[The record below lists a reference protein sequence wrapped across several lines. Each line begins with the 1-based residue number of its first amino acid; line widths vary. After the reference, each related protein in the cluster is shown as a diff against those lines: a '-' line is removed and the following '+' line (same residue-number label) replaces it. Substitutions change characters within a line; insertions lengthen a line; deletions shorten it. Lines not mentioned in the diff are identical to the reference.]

1 MISKAARRYSSALYS
16 IAEEN
21 GNTELIAKDIEN
33 VLNLINSNREL
44 ELFFESPVISKSKK
58 LDAVKDIFGN
68 NSSELVMNFLRI
80 IIERRREAL
89 VKDIFSD
96 FLNLKKEKQGI
107 VDVMVKTSVELNEQ
121 EKENMKKSIEAYTKL
136 KSDIK
141 FGLDSS
147 IIGGF
152 VATINDTVLDASIK
166 RQLENLREKFRSGDH
181 SLN

>member
-21 GNTELIAKDIEN
+21 GNTEVIAKDIEN
-33 VLNLINSNREL
+33 TLDMINNTREL
-44 ELFFESPVISKSKK
+44 EMFFVSPVISKSKK
-58 LDAVKDIFGN
+58 LTAVKDIFGGKV
-68 NSSELVMNFLRI
+68 SDLVMNFLNI

-89 VKDIFSD
+89 VKDIFID

-107 VDVMVKTSVELNEQ
+107 VDVMVKTSVALNEQ
-121 EKENMKKSIEAYTKL
+121 EKENMKNSIEAFTKL

-141 FGLDSS
+141 FGLDNS

-166 RQLENLREKFRSGDH
+166 RQLENLRERFRSGDH
-181 SLN
+181 NLN

>member
-21 GNTELIAKDIEN
+21 GSVEVIAEDIQN
-33 VLNLINSNREL
+33 ALVMINSSREL
-44 ELFFESPVISKSKK
+44 ELFFVSPVISKSKK

-68 NSSELVMNFLRI
+68 NSSELVMNFLKI

-89 VKDIFSD
+89 VKDIFTD

-107 VDVMVKTSVELNEQ
+107 VDVYVKTSVALNEQ
-121 EKENMKKSIEAYTKL
+121 EKENMKKSIDAYTNL
-136 KSDIK
+136 KSDMK
-141 FGLDSS
+141 FGLDST

-152 VATINDTVLDASIK
+152 VASINDTVLDASIK
-166 RQLENLREKFRSGDH
+166 RQLENLRDKFRSGDH